1 MWIVGL
7 FYKPRKKARIAV
19 SIPLI
24 VLIALVAISCYIW
37 SSVKTP
43 AKEWYERAEP
53 VFEQLSNDE
62 NFDSD
67 KFSDIG
73 NEEIDSIL
81 SSMSEEE
88 FTLLIKNSTW
98 SNVIEKWSYVI
109 FWLLQQV
116 IENSIER
123 YNNELPEVDENSTTD
138 NEDIENNEENNDE
151 ENEPTD
157 QEITI
162 ESNEK
167 ENNETFSQS
176 EKNDIE
182 QIINILE

>member
-1 MWIVGL
+1 
-7 FYKPRKKARIAV
+7 
-19 SIPLI
+19 
-24 VLIALVAISCYIW
+24 
-37 SSVKTP
+37 
-43 AKEWYERAEP
+43 
-53 VFEQLSNDE
+53 
-62 NFDSD
+62 
-67 KFSDIG
+67 
-73 NEEIDSIL
+73 
-81 SSMSEEE
+81 MSEEE